1 MSADRREQSAGGW
14 RKELYLWL
22 GTAVAIL
29 TVLTLLFVFVGRII
43 VVDNIS
49 MLPTLESIEGVDMSL
64 VTETLTPL
72 NLALSIV
79 SCVSSVGAGI
89 AGIRGRSRR
98 RAVIF
103 IGLYSLLTVIS
114 LIQTA
119 AMGLFNFGAVLDVV
133 VPVLYWWGLYQSE
146 ERG

>member
-1 MSADRREQSAGGW
+1 MFQPSKLLKVMSVIFII
-14 RKELYLWL
+14 L
-22 GTAVAIL
+22 G
-29 TVLTLLFVFVGRII
+29 VLGLIGTGF
-43 VVDNIS
+43 S
-49 MLPTLESIEGVDMSL
+49 YAMLPTLESIEGVDMSL

-119 AMGLFNFGAVLDVV
+119 AIRLFNFGAVLDVV
-133 VPVLYWWGLYQSE
+133 VPVMYWWGLYQSE

>member
-1 MSADRREQSAGGW
+1 MFQPSKLLKVMSVIFII
-14 RKELYLWL
+14 L
-22 GTAVAIL
+22 G
-29 TVLTLLFVFVGRII
+29 VLGLIGTGF
-43 VVDNIS
+43 S
-49 MLPTLESIEGVDMSL
+49 YAMLPTLESIEGVDMSL

-119 AMGLFNFGAVLDVV
+119 AIGLFNFGAVLDVV
-133 VPVLYWWGLYQSE
+133 VPVLYWWDLYQSE

>member
-1 MSADRREQSAGGW
+1 MFQPSKLLKVMSVIFII
-14 RKELYLWL
+14 L
-22 GTAVAIL
+22 G
-29 TVLTLLFVFVGRII
+29 VLGLIGTGF
-43 VVDNIS
+43 S
-49 MLPTLESIEGVDMSL
+49 YAMLPTLESIEGVDMSL

-79 SCVSSVGAGI
+79 SYVSSVGAGI

-119 AMGLFNFGAVLDVV
+119 AIGLFNFGAVLDVV

>member
-1 MSADRREQSAGGW
+1 MFQPSKLLKVMSVIFII
-14 RKELYLWL
+14 L
-22 GTAVAIL
+22 G
-29 TVLTLLFVFVGRII
+29 VLGLIGTGF
-43 VVDNIS
+43 S
-49 MLPTLESIEGVDMSL
+49 YAMLPTLESIEGVDMSL

-119 AMGLFNFGAVLDVV
+119 AMGLFNFWAVLVVV

>member
-1 MSADRREQSAGGW
+1 MFQPSKLLKVMSVIFII
-14 RKELYLWL
+14 L
-22 GTAVAIL
+22 G
-29 TVLTLLFVFVGRII
+29 VLGLIGTGF
-43 VVDNIS
+43 S
-49 MLPTLESIEGVDMSL
+49 YAMLPTLESIEGVDMSL

-119 AMGLFNFGAVLDVV
+119 AIGLFNFGAVLDVV

>member
-1 MSADRREQSAGGW
+1 MFQPSKLLKVMSVIFII
-14 RKELYLWL
+14 L
-22 GTAVAIL
+22 G
-29 TVLTLLFVFVGRII
+29 VLGLIGTGF
-43 VVDNIS
+43 S
-49 MLPTLESIEGVDMSL
+49 YAMLPTLESIEGVDMSL

-133 VPVLYWWGLYQSE
+133 VPVLYWGGLYQSE

>member
-1 MSADRREQSAGGW
+1 MFQPSKLLKVMSVIFII
-14 RKELYLWL
+14 L
-22 GTAVAIL
+22 G
-29 TVLTLLFVFVGRII
+29 VLGLIGTGF
-43 VVDNIS
+43 S
-49 MLPTLESIEGVDMSL
+49 YAMLPTLESIEGVDMSL

-119 AMGLFNFGAVLDVV
+119 AMGVFNFGAVLDVV

>member
-1 MSADRREQSAGGW
+1 MFQPSKLLKVMSVIFII
-14 RKELYLWL
+14 L
-22 GTAVAIL
+22 G
-29 TVLTLLFVFVGRII
+29 VLGLIGTGF
-43 VVDNIS
+43 S
-49 MLPTLESIEGVDMSL
+49 YAMLPTLESIEGVDMSL

-119 AMGLFNFGAVLDVV
+119 AIGMFNFGAVLDVV

>member
-1 MSADRREQSAGGW
+1 MFQPSKLLKVMSVIFII
-14 RKELYLWL
+14 L
-22 GTAVAIL
+22 G
-29 TVLTLLFVFVGRII
+29 VLGLIGTGF
-43 VVDNIS
+43 S
-49 MLPTLESIEGVDMSL
+49 YAMLPTLESIEGVNMSL

>member
-1 MSADRREQSAGGW
+1 MFQPSKLLKVMSVIFII
-14 RKELYLWL
+14 L
-22 GTAVAIL
+22 G
-29 TVLTLLFVFVGRII
+29 VLGLIGTGF
-43 VVDNIS
+43 S
-49 MLPTLESIEGVDMSL
+49 YAMLPTLESIEGVDMSL

-114 LIQTA
+114 LTQTA

>member
-1 MSADRREQSAGGW
+1 MFQPSKLLKVMSVIFII
-14 RKELYLWL
+14 L
-22 GTAVAIL
+22 G
-29 TVLTLLFVFVGRII
+29 VLGLIGTGF
-43 VVDNIS
+43 S
-49 MLPTLESIEGVDMSL
+49 YAMLPTLESIEGVDMSL

-119 AMGLFNFGAVLDVV
+119 AIGLFNFGAILDVV

>member
-1 MSADRREQSAGGW
+1 MFQPSKLLKVMSVIFIILGVLAADRN
-14 RKELYLWL
+14 
-22 GTAVAIL
+22 
-29 TVLTLLFVFVGRII
+29 RIQ
-43 VVDNIS
+43 
-49 MLPTLESIEGVDMSL
+49 LCHAAHPGEYRGVDMSL

-119 AMGLFNFGAVLDVV
+119 AIGLFNFGAVLDVV

>member
-1 MSADRREQSAGGW
+1 MFQPSKLLKVMSVIFII
-14 RKELYLWL
+14 L
-22 GTAVAIL
+22 G
-29 TVLTLLFVFVGRII
+29 VLGLIGTGF
-43 VVDNIS
+43 S
-49 MLPTLESIEGVDMSL
+49 YAMLPTLESIEGVDMSL

-119 AMGLFNFGAVLDVV
+119 AMGLFNLGAVLDVV

>member
-1 MSADRREQSAGGW
+1 MFQPSKLLKVMSVIFII
-14 RKELYLWL
+14 L
-22 GTAVAIL
+22 G
-29 TVLTLLFVFVGRII
+29 VLGLIGTGF
-43 VVDNIS
+43 S
-49 MLPTLESIEGVDMSL
+49 YAMLPTLESIEGVDMSL

>member
-1 MSADRREQSAGGW
+1 MFQPSKLLKVMSVIFII
-14 RKELYLWL
+14 L
-22 GTAVAIL
+22 G
-29 TVLTLLFVFVGRII
+29 VLGLIGTGF
-43 VVDNIS
+43 S
-49 MLPTLESIEGVDMSL
+49 YAMLPTLESIEGVDMSL

-79 SCVSSVGAGI
+79 SCVSRVGAGI

>member
-1 MSADRREQSAGGW
+1 MFQPSKLLKVMSVIFII
-14 RKELYLWL
+14 L
-22 GTAVAIL
+22 G
-29 TVLTLLFVFVGRII
+29 VLGLIGTGF
-43 VVDNIS
+43 S
-49 MLPTLESIEGVDMSL
+49 YAMLPTLESIEGVDMSL

-119 AMGLFNFGAVLDVV
+119 AIGLFNFGAVLDGV
-133 VPVLYWWGLYQSE
+133 VPGMYWWGLYQSE

>member
-1 MSADRREQSAGGW
+1 MFQPSKLLKVMSVIFII
-14 RKELYLWL
+14 L
-22 GTAVAIL
+22 G
-29 TVLTLLFVFVGRII
+29 VLGLIGTGF
-43 VVDNIS
+43 S
-49 MLPTLESIEGVDMSL
+49 YAMLPTLESIEGVDMSL

-79 SCVSSVGAGI
+79 SCISSVGAGI

>member
-1 MSADRREQSAGGW
+1 MFQPSKLLKVMSVIFII
-14 RKELYLWL
+14 L
-22 GTAVAIL
+22 G
-29 TVLTLLFVFVGRII
+29 VLGLIGTGF
-43 VVDNIS
+43 S
-49 MLPTLESIEGVDMSL
+49 YAMLPTLESIEGVDMSL

-72 NLALSIV
+72 NLALSNV

>member
-1 MSADRREQSAGGW
+1 MFQPSKLLKVMSVIFII
-14 RKELYLWL
+14 L
-22 GTAVAIL
+22 G
-29 TVLTLLFVFVGRII
+29 VLGLIGTGF
-43 VVDNIS
+43 S
-49 MLPTLESIEGVDMSL
+49 YAMLPTLESIEGVDMSL

-133 VPVLYWWGLYQSE
+133 VPVMYWWGLYQSE

>member
-1 MSADRREQSAGGW
+1 MFQPSKLLKVMSVIFII
-14 RKELYLWL
+14 L
-22 GTAVAIL
+22 G
-29 TVLTLLFVFVGRII
+29 VLGLIGTGF
-43 VVDNIS
+43 S
-49 MLPTLESIEGVDMSL
+49 YAMLPTLESIEGVDMSL

-79 SCVSSVGAGI
+79 SCISSVGAGI

-119 AMGLFNFGAVLDVV
+119 AIGLFNFGAVLDVV

>member
-1 MSADRREQSAGGW
+1 MFQPSKLLKVMSVIFII
-14 RKELYLWL
+14 L
-22 GTAVAIL
+22 G
-29 TVLTLLFVFVGRII
+29 VLGLIGTGF
-43 VVDNIS
+43 S
-49 MLPTLESIEGVDMSL
+49 YAMLPTLESIEGVDMSL

-114 LIQTA
+114 LTQTA

-133 VPVLYWWGLYQSE
+133 VPVMYWCGMYQSE

>member
-1 MSADRREQSAGGW
+1 MFQPSKLLKVMSVIFII
-14 RKELYLWL
+14 L
-22 GTAVAIL
+22 G
-29 TVLTLLFVFVGRII
+29 VLGLIGTGF
-43 VVDNIS
+43 S
-49 MLPTLESIEGVDMSL
+49 YAMLPTLESIEGVDMSL

-119 AMGLFNFGAVLDVV
+119 AIGLFNFGAVLDVV
-133 VPVLYWWGLYQSE
+133 VPLLYWWGLYQSE

>member
-1 MSADRREQSAGGW
+1 MFQPSKLLKVMSVIFII
-14 RKELYLWL
+14 L
-22 GTAVAIL
+22 G
-29 TVLTLLFVFVGRII
+29 VLGLIGTGF
-43 VVDNIS
+43 S
-49 MLPTLESIEGVDMSL
+49 YAMLPTLESIEGVDMSL

-89 AGIRGRSRR
+89 AGIRGRFRR

-114 LIQTA
+114 LTQTA

>member
-1 MSADRREQSAGGW
+1 MFQPS
-14 RKELYLWL
+14 KL
-22 GTAVAIL
+22 L
-29 TVLTLLFVFVGRII
+29 TVMSVIFII
-43 VVDNIS
+43 LGVLGLIGTGFS
-49 MLPTLESIEGVDMSL
+49 YAMLPTLESIEGVDMSL

-119 AMGLFNFGAVLDVV
+119 AIGLFNFGAVLDVV

>member
-1 MSADRREQSAGGW
+1 MSVIFII
-14 RKELYLWL
+14 L
-22 GTAVAIL
+22 G
-29 TVLTLLFVFVGRII
+29 VLGLIGTGF
-43 VVDNIS
+43 S
-49 MLPTLESIEGVDMSL
+49 YAMLPTLESIEGVDMSL

-119 AMGLFNFGAVLDVV
+119 AIGLFNFGAVLDVV
-133 VPVLYWWGLYQSE
+133 VPVMYWWGLYQSE

>member
-1 MSADRREQSAGGW
+1 MFQPSKLLKVMSVIFII
-14 RKELYLWL
+14 L
-22 GTAVAIL
+22 G
-29 TVLTLLFVFVGRII
+29 VLGLIGTGF
-43 VVDNIS
+43 S
-49 MLPTLESIEGVDMSL
+49 YAMLPTLESIEGVDMSL

-119 AMGLFNFGAVLDVV
+119 AIGWFKFGAVLDVV

>member
-1 MSADRREQSAGGW
+1 MFQPSKLLKVMSVIFII
-14 RKELYLWL
+14 L
-22 GTAVAIL
+22 G
-29 TVLTLLFVFVGRII
+29 VLGLIGTGF
-43 VVDNIS
+43 S
-49 MLPTLESIEGVDMSL
+49 YAMLPTLESIEGVDMSL

-103 IGLYSLLTVIS
+103 IGLDSLLTVIS

-146 ERG
+146 ERE

>member
-1 MSADRREQSAGGW
+1 MFQPSKLLKVMSVIFII
-14 RKELYLWL
+14 L
-22 GTAVAIL
+22 G
-29 TVLTLLFVFVGRII
+29 VLGLIGTGF
-43 VVDNIS
+43 S
-49 MLPTLESIEGVDMSL
+49 YAMLPTLESIEGVDMRL

>member
-1 MSADRREQSAGGW
+1 MFQPSKLLKVMSVIFII
-14 RKELYLWL
+14 L
-22 GTAVAIL
+22 G
-29 TVLTLLFVFVGRII
+29 VLGLIGTGF
-43 VVDNIS
+43 S
-49 MLPTLESIEGVDMSL
+49 YAMLPTLESIEGVDMSL

-119 AMGLFNFGAVLDVV
+119 AMGLFNFGAVLDVL

>member
-1 MSADRREQSAGGW
+1 MFQPSKLLKVMSVIFII
-14 RKELYLWL
+14 L
-22 GTAVAIL
+22 G
-29 TVLTLLFVFVGRII
+29 VLGLIGTGF
-43 VVDNIS
+43 S
-49 MLPTLESIEGVDMSL
+49 YAMLPTLESIEGVDMSL

-133 VPVLYWWGLYQSE
+133 VAVLYWWGLYQSE

>member
-1 MSADRREQSAGGW
+1 MFQPSKLLKVMSVIFII
-14 RKELYLWL
+14 L
-22 GTAVAIL
+22 GVLGLIGTGFSYAI
-29 TVLTLLFVFVGRII
+29 
-43 VVDNIS
+43 
-49 MLPTLESIEGVDMSL
+49 LPTLESIEGVDMSL

-119 AMGLFNFGAVLDVV
+119 AIGLFNFGAVLDVV

>member
-1 MSADRREQSAGGW
+1 MFQPSKLLKVMSVIFII
-14 RKELYLWL
+14 L
-22 GTAVAIL
+22 G
-29 TVLTLLFVFVGRII
+29 VLGLIGTGF
-43 VVDNIS
+43 S
-49 MLPTLESIEGVDMSL
+49 YAMLPTLESIEGVDMSL

-119 AMGLFNFGAVLDVV
+119 VIGLFNFGAVLDVV

>member
-1 MSADRREQSAGGW
+1 MFQPSKLLKVMSVIFII
-14 RKELYLWL
+14 L
-22 GTAVAIL
+22 GVLGLIGTGFSYAI
-29 TVLTLLFVFVGRII
+29 
-43 VVDNIS
+43 
-49 MLPTLESIEGVDMSL
+49 LPTLESIEGVDMSL